1 MPKWEPISFNTIS
14 EALVELRRGNLVIV
28 VDDENRENEGD
39 FVGAA
44 EKCTPEMINFM
55 AAQGRGLICAA
66 ITEQRTEE
74 IGLDL
79 MVPKDENNALH
90 ATPFT
95 VSVDLKHGTTTG
107 ISTADRA
114 KTVKALSD
122 PQITKED
129 FARPGHVFPL
139 KSTEGGIFQREG
151 HTEAATDLMGL
162 AGLRKAG
169 VLCEILKEDGTMAR
183 LPDLVEIAKQHNL
196 KIITIREL
204 IRYRLRMESR
214 VERVV
219 TVQLPT
225 RSGEFELIAF
235 RDNFTHQEHMA
246 LVKGSWS
253 QDEDVLVRIHSECL
267 TGDVFHSAR
276 CDCGDQLEI
285 AMQLVQE
292 KECGV
297 VLYMREEGRGIGLVS
312 KLKAYSLQECGF
324 DTVQANRALGFDA
337 DQRDH
342 SVAAHMLHALH
353 VKRVQ
358 LLTNNPNKCSW
369 LENYGIKLVKR
380 IPILS
385 SSTPNKLGKSYMK
398 VKKEKLGHIIA
409 IDKEK

>member
-1 MPKWEPISFNTIS
+1 MPKWKPISFSTIS
-14 EALVELRRGNLVIV
+14 EALSELRRGNLVIV

-79 MVPKDENNALH
+79 MVPRDENNALH

-139 KSTEGGIFQREG
+139 RSTEGGAFQREG

-183 LPDLVEIAKQHNL
+183 LPDLMEIAKQYNL
-196 KIITIREL
+196 KIITIRDL

-235 RDNFTHQEHMA
+235 RDNFTHREHMA

-385 SSTPNKLGKSYMK
+385 CSSTPNKLGENYMK
-398 VKKEKLGHIIA
+398 VKREKLGHII
-409 IDKEK
+409 

>member
-1 MPKWEPISFNTIS
+1 MPKWDPICFNTIS
-14 EALVELRRGNLVIV
+14 EALVELRRGNLVVV
-28 VDDENRENEGD
+28 VDDEKRENEGD

-66 ITEQRTEE
+66 ITDQRAEE
-74 IGLDL
+74 IDLDL
-79 MVPKDENNALH
+79 MVPQDENDALH

-95 VSVDLKHGTTTG
+95 VSVDFKHGTTTG

-122 PQITKED
+122 PQITKEE
-129 FARPGHVFPL
+129 FARPGHIFPL
-139 KSTEGGIFQREG
+139 KAMKGGVFQREG

-169 VLCEILKEDGTMAR
+169 VLCEILKEDGTLAR
-183 LPDLVEIAKQHNL
+183 LPDLMEVVKQHDL
-196 KIITIREL
+196 KIITIKDL
-204 IRYRLRMESR
+204 IRYRLRIESR

-225 RSGEFELIAF
+225 RLGEFELVAF
-235 RDNFTHQEHMA
+235 RDNFTHLEHLA
-246 LVKGSWS
+246 LVKGSWGR
-253 QDEDVLVRIHSECL
+253 DDDVLVRIHSECL
-267 TGDVFHSAR
+267 TGDVFGSAR
-276 CDCGDQLEI
+276 CDCGDQIEV
-285 AMQLVQE
+285 AMKLIQE
-292 KECGV
+292 QECGV
-297 VLYMREEGRGIGLVS
+297 VLYMREEGRGIGLIS

-337 DQRDH
+337 DQRDY
-342 SVAAHMLHALH
+342 SVAAHILHALH
-353 VKRVQ
+353 VERVQ

-385 SSTPNKLGKSYMK
+385 SSTSNQLAKSYLK

>member
-1 MPKWEPISFNTIS
+1 MPKWKPISFNTIS

-66 ITEQRTEE
+66 ITEQRAEE

-122 PQITKED
+122 PQIVKED

-139 KSTEGGIFQREG
+139 KSTEGGVFQREG

-235 RDNFTHQEHMA
+235 RDNFTHREHMA

-292 KECGV
+292 QECGV

-385 SSTPNKLGKSYMK
+385 SSTPNKLGKDYIK
-398 VKKEKLGHIIA
+398 AKREKLGHIIA